1 MIVLLSLILITL
13 IQADEHLLH
22 SVKNGELEQVRN
34 HLKELGKN
42 PNHQDVSLIFS
53 LILSLLAIEHVL
65 TFSFSYSIICFNVIF
80 FLVIFLIV
88 IG

>member
-42 PNHQDVSLIFS
+42 PNHQDVS
-53 LILSLLAIEHVL
+53 
-65 TFSFSYSIICFNVIF
+65 FNLF
-80 FLVIFLIV
+80 FDPIPTCN
-88 IG
+88 